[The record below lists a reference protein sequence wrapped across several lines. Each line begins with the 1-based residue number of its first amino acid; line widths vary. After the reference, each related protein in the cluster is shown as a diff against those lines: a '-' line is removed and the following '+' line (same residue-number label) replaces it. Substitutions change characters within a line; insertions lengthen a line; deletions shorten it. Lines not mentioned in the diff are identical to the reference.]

1 MSNEKIR
8 AYFHAKQGLLC
19 LSLQIFFATRAVLK
33 IKAIITEPVLSFCFE
48 EFAQQAKRCLE
59 VVQAMVLPL
68 LKWDGSQREVR

>member
-48 EFAQQAKRCLE
+48 EFAQ
-59 VVQAMVLPL
+59 
-68 LKWDGSQREVR
+68 